1 MFNSF
6 LYISNYYEIKDDVI
20 NFADIDDE
28 DDEYDDNN
36 KVRFLIFE
44 YIKERY
50 YNNALFAIKS
60 MKKLIEKYKWRKD
73 EVDNNLRKINMYKF
87 LNIRKLIIQ

>member
-28 DDEYDDNN
+28 DDEYDDDN

-73 EVDNNLRKINMYKF
+73 EVDNILRKINIYIFFKY
-87 LNIRKLIIQ
+87 

>member
-1 MFNSF
+1 MLNSF

-20 NFADIDDE
+20 NVADIDDE
-28 DDEYDDNN
+28 DDEYDDDN

-50 YNNALFAIKS
+50 YNIALLAIKAV
-60 MKKLIEKYKWRKD
+60 KKLIEKYK
-73 EVDNNLRKINMYKF
+73 
-87 LNIRKLIIQ
+87 